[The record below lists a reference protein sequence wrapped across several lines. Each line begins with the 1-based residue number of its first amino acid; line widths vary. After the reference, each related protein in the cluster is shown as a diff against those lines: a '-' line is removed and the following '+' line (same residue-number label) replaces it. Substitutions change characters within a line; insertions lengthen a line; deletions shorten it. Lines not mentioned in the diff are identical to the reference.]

1 MHLSTE
7 QKKSIFEKYGKSEVN
22 TGSAEAQIA
31 LFTERITHLT
41 AHLKNNKKDFGT
53 QRALIQLVSKRRRL
67 LNYLTKIDI
76 MRYRAIIGELN
87 LRR

>member
-1 MHLSTE
+1 MHLTIE

-53 QRALIQLVSKRRRL
+53 QRSLIKLVSKRRRL

-76 MRYRAIIGELN
+76 LRYRAIVSELN

>member
-1 MHLSTE
+1 MHLTTE

-53 QRALIQLVSKRRRL
+53 QRSLIKLVSKRRRL

-76 MRYRAIIGELN
+76 LRYRAIVSELN